1 MSPLVD
7 GEQRVGNEALP
18 TLRAQKLGLS
28 FACCISMIFFKV
40 CLGIGVLLN
49 TSSAAFGA
57 AIAVLHSWC
66 YSCFPFQLFIGL
78 LQWIL
83 EED

>member
-18 TLRAQKLGLS
+18 TLGAEELGL
-28 FACCISMIFFKV
+28 FLACCISMIFFKV

-49 TSSAAFGA
+49 TSGAAFGA
-57 AIAVLHSWC
+57 AIAGLHTC
-66 YSCFPFQLFIGL
+66 R
-78 LQWIL
+78 
-83 EED
+83 